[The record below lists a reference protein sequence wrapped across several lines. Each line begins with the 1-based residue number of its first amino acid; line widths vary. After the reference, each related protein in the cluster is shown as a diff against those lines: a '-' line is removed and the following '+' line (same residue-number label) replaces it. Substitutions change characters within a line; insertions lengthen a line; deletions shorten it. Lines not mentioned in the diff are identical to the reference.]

1 MLGGTLMEQDK
12 KSSSSTLNTYVIILL
27 GIQVLLLGFI
37 LYKTTILETKLTGIA
52 AGAKTGMQTK
62 KVKDVS
68 FGSLQALGK
77 PGSAVQIVIFS
88 DYQCPYC
95 SKAFLILDELIANNP
110 DQIQIHVRN
119 FPLDGHPLAKPAAI
133 AAICANEQGRFWEY
147 HNLLFKNQEQL
158 SIEGFAKF
166 AQDLNLN
173 EELFNRCQSSEFPV
187 HIIEDDIAAAEKYNI
202 TGTPALI
209 INNELIFGADEE
221 TIKTIVETGINN

>member
-1 MLGGTLMEQDK
+1 MEQDK